1 MRNRIATRKPYN
13 PFKELWKREFKD
25 KQLATKWLKRYIKFI
40 KWCQTKNRVHIPYDN
55 ETQTHHIVPQKWGG
69 PNWAN
74 NKVVLTIREHIVA
87 HHLLARTHDPQ
98 MSQAFHMIVATNK
111 NQFKY
116 AVTVRLAAE
125 SIQLKK
131 STRPWETHMRPVINL
146 NTGQIYQGVNQADR
160 ATSKT
165 EVGGSLSNSIKRGVK
180 CNGCF
185 WEYVDNLPDLTPQ
198 TIRQVLTCKIK
209 HLEQRAQTARANR
222 IAKSKSAVINL
233 NISEVFDSVKDAS
246 KSIGQNQLAVTC
258 AIRKKFKAGG
268 YWWCY
273 TKDLVDLRPQTIN
286 AKIQQLEYETKYNPK
301 FTSPKQILD
310 ETTGII
316 YPSLVQASRAIGC
329 CPANISV
336 AIKNNRLAKGHKF
349 KFIS

>member
-13 PFKELWKREFKD
+13 PFKELWNHEFKD

-69 PNWAN
+69 PNWTN

-111 NQFKY
+111 VHFNY
-116 AVTVRLAAE
+116 AITVRLVAE

-131 STRPWETHMRPVINL
+131 STEPWKDQMRPVINL

-165 EVGGSLSNSIKRGVK
+165 EVGGGLSTSIKRGVK
-180 CNGCF
+180 CNGYF
-185 WEYVDNLPDLTPQ
+185 WEYVDQLPDLKSE
-198 TIRQVLTCKIK
+198 TIQNVLLMKINNVN
-209 HLEQRAQTARANR
+209 QRVQTARDQS
-222 IAKSKSAVINL
+222 IAKNKSAVINL
-233 NISEVFDSVKDAS
+233 NTYKVFDSVKDAS
-246 KSIGQNQLAVTC
+246 NSIGQNQLAISN

-273 TKDLVDLRPQTIN
+273 TGDLVDLTQQSMDNKRF
-286 AKIQQLEYETKYNPK
+286 QLEEETKNNPQ
-301 FTSPKQILD
+301 FTQPKQILD
-310 ETTGII
+310 ETTGIV

-349 KFIS
+349 KFIL

>member
-1 MRNRIATRKPYN
+1 MRNRIATRKPYD
-13 PFKELWKREFKD
+13 PFKELWKHEFKD
-25 KQLATKWLKRYIKFI
+25 KQLATKWLSRYIKFI
-40 KWCQTKNRVHIPYDN
+40 KWCQTKNRVHVPYDN

-74 NKVVLTIREHIVA
+74 NRVVLTIREHIVA

-111 NQFKY
+111 EQFNY
-116 AVTVRLAAE
+116 AVTVRLVAE

-131 STRPWETHMRPVINL
+131 ATRPWEQYMRPVINL
-146 NTGQIYQGVNQADR
+146 NTGQIFQGVNQADR

-165 EVGGSLSNSIKRGVK
+165 EVSGGLSNSIKRGVK
-180 CNGCF
+180 CNGYF
-185 WEYVDNLPDLTPQ
+185 WEYVDQLPNLKPE
-198 TIRQVLTCKIK
+198 TIQNILLIKINAVN
-209 HLEQRAQTARANR
+209 QRVQNAR
-222 IAKSKSAVINL
+222 IQGMAKSKSAVINL
-233 NISEVFDSVKDAS
+233 NTNEVFDSVKDAS
-246 KSIGQNQLAVTC
+246 QSIGQNQLAISN

-273 TKDLVDLRPQTIN
+273 TSDLADLTQQSIDNKRS
-286 AKIQQLEYETKYNPK
+286 QLEEETKNNPQ
-301 FTSPKQILD
+301 FTQPKQILD
-310 ETTGII
+310 ETTGIV
-316 YPSLVQASRAIGC
+316 YPSLVQASGAIGC

-349 KFIS
+349 KFI